1 MKAMKQILVVIGLIS
16 VLTIGAQKIKEYPTI
31 QMNSTSAMIGAG
43 SALPCAAATGY
54 VSADDHL
61 EDYSSRGPQRAA
73 SKEDEG
79 DTPPQDPNG
88 PMEEPLTD
96 TVPCL
101 LFLAL
106 GYALYVARK
115 KQITN

>member
-16 VLTIGAQKIKEYPTI
+16 VLTIDAQKIKEYPTM

-61 EDYSSRGPQRAA
+61 DSSSPRGPHRAA
-73 SKEDEG
+73 DEG

-96 TVPCL
+96 VVPCL
-101 LFLAL
+101 LVIAL
-106 GYALYVARK
+106 GYTLYVARK
-115 KQITN
+115 KAS